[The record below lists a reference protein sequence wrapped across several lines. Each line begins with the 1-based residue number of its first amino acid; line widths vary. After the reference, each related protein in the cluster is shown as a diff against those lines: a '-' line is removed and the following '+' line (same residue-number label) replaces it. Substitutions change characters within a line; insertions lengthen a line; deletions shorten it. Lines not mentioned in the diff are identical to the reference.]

1 MLAHANPDRQAPAQ
15 KTERLVSDVD
25 GYIVRVWDEVERFMA
40 RQSIG
45 PTAFSRAAAGDPNL
59 VRQIR
64 EGRRR
69 LTFAMATR
77 LGRFIRERH
86 TASEIG
92 MAAARPLRPSKGP
105 VAGREI
111 RR

>member
-1 MLAHANPDRQAPAQ
+1 MLAEAQASRPAASRTDR
-15 KTERLVSDVD
+15 LLSDVD

-69 LTFAMATR
+69 LTLAMATR
-77 LGRFIRERH
+77 LKRFIDEWQPSIKPE
-86 TASEIG
+86 TD
-92 MAAARPLRPSKGP
+92 AARPIRPAKKP
-105 VAGREI
+105 VPGREI